1 MDDEMRI
8 FFLPFLFISVVIGYE
23 IFTYFLYQYH
33 KVKDE
38 KLDLN
43 KVLLGYGIIFG
54 LLLTGFFI
62 RTINLYY
69 IRDISLET
77 FGFLTRLTF
86 LLTYSSLL
94 IFFIIISSES
104 FSEIT
109 NSRLTKII
117 VFLLI
122 IPISTVFFLQVD
134 SPLFM
139 IISLVTLVSSYSY
152 ILYFQTK
159 LIKLAT
165 GDIKKRLSLILI
177 GFLLCMVQH
186 FIGGYLTSYVLFQQ
200 YFIIL
205 QLIAIPTFLTGL
217 LIVFLGVYRFPAFL
231 EFGWKENLLNIFII
245 DRRNNN
251 LLYAFDFSSMRDE
264 EHDSMKYS
272 SNLKERELF
281 FSRGIIGIDDIF
293 HGVTKSNEKGIE
305 KIRRGELIIFFKHG
319 DDPFDF
325 ISYSLVVKK
334 DMKSFNYFL
343 KSVKNQFQAV
353 YKNMLIDLV
362 DLKGNEKKIFSSFDK
377 ILLNLTE

>member
-23 IFTYFLYQYH
+23 IFAYFLYQYY
-33 KVKDE
+33 KGKDE

-43 KVLLGYGIIFG
+43 KVLLGIGIIFG

-62 RTINLYY
+62 RTVNLYY
-69 IRDISLET
+69 IRDINLET

-86 LLTYSSLL
+86 LITYSSLM
-94 IFFIIISSES
+94 IFFIIISNES
-104 FSEIT
+104 FSEII
-109 NSRLTKII
+109 NLKLTKVL

-122 IPISTVFFLQVD
+122 IPISTVFFLQVE

-139 IISLVTLVSSYSY
+139 IISLITLVSSYSY

-165 GDIKKRLSLILI
+165 GDIKKRLRFILI
-177 GFLLCMVQH
+177 GFLLSMIQH
-186 FIGGYLTSYVLFQQ
+186 FIGGYLTSYVLFEQ
-200 YFIIL
+200 YSNIL
-205 QLIAIPTFLTGL
+205 QAIAIPTLLAGL

-231 EFGWKENLLNIFII
+231 EFGWKENLSNIFII

-251 LLYAFDFSSMRDE
+251 LLYKFDFSAMRDE
-264 EHDSMKYS
+264 EHDSMKES

-281 FSRGIIGIDDIF
+281 FSKGVIGIDDIF
-293 HGVTKSNEKGIE
+293 HGVTKSNERGIE
-305 KIRRGELIIFFKHG
+305 KIRRGELIILFKHG
-319 DDPFDF
+319 DDPTDF

-334 DMKSFNYFL
+334 DMKSFEYFL
-343 KSVKNQFQAV
+343 KSIKNQFQAV
-353 YKNMLIDLV
+353 YKNMLIDLS
-362 DLKGNEKKIFSSFDK
+362 DLKGNEKKIFSGFDK
-377 ILLNLTE
+377 ILISLTE